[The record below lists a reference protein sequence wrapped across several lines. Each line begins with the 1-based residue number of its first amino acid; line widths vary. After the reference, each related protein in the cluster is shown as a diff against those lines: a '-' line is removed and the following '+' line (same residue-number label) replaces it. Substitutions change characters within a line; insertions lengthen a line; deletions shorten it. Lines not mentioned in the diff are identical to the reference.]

1 MGRMRIV
8 DVLVIVAALI
18 FLLGMVP
25 PTLCPSREI
34 TRRAKCASNLKEIIV
49 GIREYA
55 MEHDGYY
62 PTIAEPG
69 QSIVVS
75 HHYKDLGIL
84 YPGYVASLDVFTCP
98 SSGDRMPRRDDPGGT
113 YDNKPFRSTE
123 ATQCSYAYSYDGT
136 GAFNKAWTEAAP
148 STTRILADRKA
159 TVDLDFTSNHWMEG
173 RNVARADGH
182 VRWVSGKTKLKTDP
196 DNPDT
201 KINTQS
207 WWSER

>member
-1 MGRMRIV
+1 MGRIRIV

-25 PTLCPSREI
+25 PTYCPSREL

-69 QSIVVS
+69 QSIIVS

-84 YPGYVASLDVFTCP
+84 YPGYVGSLDVFTCP
-98 SSGDRMPRRDDPGGT
+98 SSGDRMPKR
-113 YDNKPFRSTE
+113 
-123 ATQCSYAYSYDGT
+123 
-136 GAFNKAWTEAAP
+136 
-148 STTRILADRKA
+148 
-159 TVDLDFTSNHWMEG
+159 TSKH
-173 RNVARADGH
+173 
-182 VRWVSGKTKLKTDP
+182 L
-196 DNPDT
+196 
-201 KINTQS
+201 
-207 WWSER
+207 